1 MFSKIPYIIATRL
14 NQNLIKNLAKDNYPI
29 ICEGLHTSGIL
40 NYQDLSIRRVFVRTH
55 NVEHDY
61 YLHLAAGED
70 RLTHRMYYKRE
81 AKKLRRYE
89 SVLQKCTGIFSI
101 SPSDTEHFKELNNNI
116 ETVFPFHPFREIHSK
131 SGKGLYAV
139 YHGNLKVNENNKA
152 ALFLAEQ
159 VFNDLD
165 FPLLITGSGA
175 SNYLK
180 YVVSKSV
187 NVELKENIPSAEMIS
202 YMQDAHIH
210 ILPTFQATGMKL
222 KLISALFN
230 GRYCLVNNQMVVN
243 TGVENLCIVAN
254 DADEF
259 KKNIKS
265 LIAKDFPA
273 SEIKKRKEVI
283 NKLLNNT
290 MNGQKIMNQLF
301 NSAVAG

>member
-1 MFSKIPYIIATRL
+1 
-14 NQNLIKNLAKDNYPI
+14 
-29 ICEGLHTSGIL
+29 
-40 NYQDLSIRRVFVRTH
+40 
-55 NVEHDY
+55 
-61 YLHLAAGED
+61 
-70 RLTHRMYYKRE
+70 
-81 AKKLRRYE
+81 
-89 SVLQKCTGIFSI
+89 
-101 SPSDTEHFKELNNNI
+101 
-116 ETVFPFHPFREIHSK
+116 
-131 SGKGLYAV
+131 
-139 YHGNLKVNENNKA
+139 
-152 ALFLAEQ
+152 
-159 VFNDLD
+159 
-165 FPLLITGSGA
+165 
-175 SNYLK
+175 
-180 YVVSKSV
+180 
-187 NVELKENIPSAEMIS
+187 
-202 YMQDAHIH
+202 
-210 ILPTFQATGMKL
+210 MKL